1 MKYFIT
7 IVAIAKC
14 SRNSTE
20 IVSKL
25 FLRILLGDTT
35 LFLVIT
41 HDLLTYCVLM
51 RIVLPFWRN
60 KDIYISMVGIHFDVL
75 TLIGHQ

>member
-1 MKYFIT
+1 VKYFIT

-51 RIVLPFWRN
+51 C
-60 KDIYISMVGIHFDVL
+60 ISMVGIHFDML